1 MQQRQSPAERIS
13 AARTFLFVPGD
24 RPERFDKAAAS
35 GADLVV
41 LDLEDAVAPSAKQ
54 AAREVVRA
62 WLSAERGAL
71 VRINAAGTVWLGK
84 DLELSKEVG
93 LLGFMLPKAEA
104 GVTLARVAG
113 LKPTV
118 ALIESAAGVATV
130 QKIAGVPGVKRLAY
144 GTIDLALDLETSC
157 DDVLLTIGTQIVVAS
172 RSNGLAS
179 PIDGVTAGFMDPTP
193 VEEAMRRARKRGFG
207 AKLCIHPAQL
217 QPVRMAFSPTIQELE
232 WARRVVDADQAS
244 GGAAVAVDGQMVD
257 KPVVARAYR
266 TLADA
271 DVSKDAH
278 RELRM
283 NAPPAE

>member
-1 MQQRQSPAERIS
+1 VQQHQSPAERIS

-35 GADLVV
+35 GADIVI

-54 AAREVVRA
+54 AAREAVRS
-62 WLSAERGAL
+62 WLSADRGVL
-71 VRINAAGTVWLGK
+71 VRINSAGTEWFEK
-84 DLELSKEVG
+84 DLELCKEDG

-104 GVTLARVAG
+104 GVTLERVAG

-130 QKIAGVPGVKRLAY
+130 QEVAGVPGVQRLAF

-157 DDVLLTIGTQIVVAS
+157 DEILLVIGTQLVVAS
-172 RSNGLAS
+172 RSNGIAS
-179 PIDGVTAGFMDPTP
+179 PIDGVTVGFKDPAP
-193 VEEAMRRARKRGFG
+193 VEEAMRSARKRGFG

-217 QPVRMAFSPTIQELE
+217 PPVRHAFSPTSQELA
-232 WARRVVDADQAS
+232 WARRVVDADRAS

-257 KPVVARAYR
+257 KPVVAKAYR

-271 DVSKDAH
+271 EIS
-278 RELRM
+278 E
-283 NAPPAE
+283 PA

>member
-1 MQQRQSPAERIS
+1 MQQHQSPAERIS

-35 GADLVV
+35 GADIVI

-54 AAREVVRA
+54 AAREAVRS
-62 WLSAERGAL
+62 WLSADRGVL
-71 VRINAAGTVWLGK
+71 VRINSAGTEWFEK
-84 DLELSKEVG
+84 DLELCKEDG

-104 GVTLARVAG
+104 GVTLERVAG

-130 QKIAGVPGVKRLAY
+130 QQVAGVPGVQRLAF

-157 DDVLLTIGTQIVVAS
+157 DEILFVIGTQLVVAS
-172 RSNGLAS
+172 RSNGIAS
-179 PIDGVTAGFMDPTP
+179 PIDGVTVGFKDPAP
-193 VEEAMRRARKRGFG
+193 VEEAMRRARKCGFG
-207 AKLCIHPAQL
+207 AKLCIHPAQVA
-217 QPVRMAFSPTIQELE
+217 PVRHAFSPTSQELA
-232 WARRVVDADQAS
+232 WARRLVDADRAS

-257 KPVVARAYR
+257 KPVVAKAYR

-271 DVSKDAH
+271 EIS
-278 RELRM
+278 E
-283 NAPPAE
+283 PA

>member
-1 MQQRQSPAERIS
+1 VQQHQSPAERIS

-35 GADLVV
+35 GADIVI

-54 AAREVVRA
+54 AAREAVRS
-62 WLSAERGAL
+62 WLSADRGVL
-71 VRINAAGTVWLGK
+71 VRINSAGTEWFEK
-84 DLELSKEVG
+84 DLELCKEDG

-104 GVTLARVAG
+104 GVTLERVAG

-130 QKIAGVPGVKRLAY
+130 QQVAGVPGVQRLAF

-157 DDVLLTIGTQIVVAS
+157 DEILFVIGTQLVVAS
-172 RSNGLAS
+172 RSNGIAS
-179 PIDGVTAGFMDPTP
+179 PIDGVTVGFKDPAP
-193 VEEAMRRARKRGFG
+193 VEEAMRRARKCGFG
-207 AKLCIHPAQL
+207 AKLCIHPAQVA
-217 QPVRMAFSPTIQELE
+217 PVRHAFSPTSQELA
-232 WARRVVDADQAS
+232 WARRLVDADRAS

-257 KPVVARAYR
+257 KPVVAKAYR

-271 DVSKDAH
+271 EIS
-278 RELRM
+278 E
-283 NAPPAE
+283 PA